1 MTYGGVL
8 DITVVQGDW
17 ELTPARAG
25 AGMATAYDI
34 DRRSLYRHGRGMRH
48 PRRLACLI
56 SAALLVAS
64 SAHAADLAP
73 HRAEYVIRLGTA
85 VNGAQIGTARQR
97 LRFDCRHWRIE
108 RDVGFA
114 FSLTAMLKY
123 STESRLRGEQTP
135 SGSAFAYELER
146 RVNDYPERITGKAT
160 SSAVGGTAEIKLP
173 ARTIDFA
180 MPGDTALPVAAI
192 AKAIDLLKTGQT
204 AFSFTLFDPEATSD
218 VMTVDGGIASPE
230 LLRPPRADSPA
241 AEVNTQAWPVTL
253 AFTRTRFGGRPLF
266 TISMLLYDTGV
277 MDRISVSAGLVTAG
291 ADLVTLVMEPRPD
304 CPLS

>member
-1 MTYGGVL
+1 
-8 DITVVQGDW
+8 
-17 ELTPARAG
+17 
-25 AGMATAYDI
+25 
-34 DRRSLYRHGRGMRH
+34 MR
-48 PRRLACLI
+48 PLRRLAVCLVPVPFLFG
-56 SAALLVAS
+56 SPAQ
-64 SAHAADLAP
+64 AADLAP

-85 VNGAQIGTARQR
+85 INGAQIGTARQR
-97 LRFDCRHWRIE
+97 LNFDCRRWHIE

-114 FSLTAMLKY
+114 FVLTAMLRY

-146 RVNDYPERITGKAT
+146 RINEYPERITGKAT
-160 SSAVGGTAEIKLP
+160 SSPVGGTAEIKLP

-180 MPGDTALPVAAI
+180 MPGGTALPIAAI
-192 AKAIDLLKTGQT
+192 SEAIDRLKAGQT
-204 AFSFTLFDPEATSD
+204 AFSFTLFDPEVTSD

-230 LLRPPRADSPA
+230 MLRPPRVNSPA
-241 AEVNTQAWPVTL
+241 GEINTQAWPITL

-277 MDRISVSAGLVTAG
+277 MDRINVSAGLVTAG
-291 ADLVTLVMEPRPD
+291 ADLVSLAMEPRPD